1 MKALLIV
8 AHGSKKPGPNEEI
21 RMLAEAIQNRAADR
35 FDVVRHAF
43 IQFAEPLAGDQID
56 ELASMGVKEI
66 VAFPFFI
73 AGGSH
78 VQKDIPELLAEAK
91 QRHPGLSMAVT
102 THFGNFE
109 GIADLILDEID

>member
-8 AHGSKKPGPNEEI
+8 AHGSKKPEPNDEI
-21 RMLAEAIQNRAADR
+21 RKLAEAIQDRAAGR

-43 IQFAEPLAGDQID
+43 IQFAEPLVGDVID
-56 ELASMGVKEI
+56 QLASDGMTEI
-66 VAFPFFI
+66 VALPFFI

-78 VQKDIPELLAEAK
+78 VQNDIPEMLAEAE
-91 QRHPGLSMAVT
+91 QRHPGLSMTVT

-109 GIADLILDEID
+109 GISDLILSEVE